1 MSNRAPSPAPTVAD
15 EHPAGPIKAGK
26 GEGEGKGNEAVPD
39 VSPVSP
45 AAPMLTDDEARL
57 ASMPKGAQLYLVML
71 GLLLGVYVVALG
83 ETIYFG

>member
-1 MSNRAPSPAPTVAD
+1 MSIRAPSPAPTVVG
-15 EHPAGPIKAGK
+15 EHPVVPIKAGK
-26 GEGEGKGNEAVPD
+26 GEGEGKEAVPD